1 MRFMMMRAEHFT
13 VLRRKP
19 VEVKHTMSRIKIQY
33 HFQLIESFAV
43 FSPILFQSALI
54 DTIEDLFF
62 SSYLKKKSVHFW
74 GLLLHKGPF
83 LL

>member
-33 HFQLIESFAV
+33 HCQLIESLLYSV
-43 FSPILFQSALI
+43 LFHFNQHLWI
-54 DTIEDLFF
+54 PLKTFF
-62 SSYLKKKSVHFW
+62 FFIIFEKNSVHL
-74 GLLLHKGPF
+74 GGIVA
-83 LL
+83 